1 MSALAAPRH
10 WSLRRRL
17 FAGTTLLVLVT
28 LLFSGVATVLTLRTS
43 LYDRLDTDVRM
54 GLKFATSP
62 DQFDPAA
69 GANDTGSNAAGSSA
83 AGSNDT
89 GSSAASPGSGDA
101 ASSETYG
108 PQDAGRGQR
117 LDTLEIVIAADGS
130 VSSSSYVSRDGTTT
144 SLTATQVEAVTD
156 AITGSAAP
164 TTVDLGG
171 TLGDF
176 RVVSES
182 AHGSTVV
189 SGMSTSGVTATLASL
204 IAILVVVTIAALA
217 IAGAGIAWLVTVSLR
232 PLRRVADTAERVA
245 QRPLAVG
252 AVTLPER
259 AELTEDP
266 RTEVGRVGAA
276 LDTLLNHVE
285 AALGARQESEDR
297 LRTFIADA
305 SHELRTPLASIRGY
319 AQLAHSEAAEMTQ
332 TQERSFDRIES
343 EAERMG
349 VLVEDLLLLA
359 RLDSGQKLRREPVDV
374 TMLAIETVSDA
385 HAAMPDHEW
394 IVDVDEP
401 VEVDGDDQRIR
412 QVLINLL
419 GNAGKYTPAG
429 TRVTVSVT
437 AAVTATETASGTGA
451 AGSATITVADD
462 GPGIDPALV
471 PRLFDRFSRGDTA
484 RNRDAGSTGLGLS
497 IAAAIVQEHG
507 GTINV
512 ASDASGTTFT
522 IVLPRSGAAPT
533 GPTVPTVLAG

>member
-1 MSALAAPRH
+1 MSALASPRQ

-28 LLFSGVATVLTLRTS
+28 LLFSGVATVLTLRAS

-62 DQFDPAA
+62 DQFNPDA
-69 GANDTGSNAAGSSA
+69 GSNAAGSNA

-89 GSSAASPGSGDA
+89 GSNAASPGSGDA
-101 ASSETYG
+101 ASSGTNG

-437 AAVTATETASGTGA
+437 AAVTGA

-507 GTINV
+507 GTIDV
-512 ASDASGTTFT
+512 ASDASGTKFT
-522 IVLPRSGAAPT
+522 IVLPRSGAAPA
-533 GPTVPTVLAG
+533 VLVG